1 MTKETGRSVAISVL
15 AFLFMAT
22 GLCQQAQAAAA
33 QAGFPTKPVTLVAHT
48 APGGGGDVFCRPV
61 AKTLQEIWGKP
72 VVVDNRPGG
81 SGAVSLQLVSESRP
95 DGHTLLA
102 LTNTHLIT
110 GLRSNIP
117 KTVADLQPVS
127 RLVLEG
133 VLLYV
138 KEDSKWTAESFL
150 DALFKGTV
158 NVKIG
163 SSQAGTP
170 DSMAIEALAKK
181 YKAKINMVVFPDSN
195 KAIVAVLSG
204 DVDAATSEISELKPQ
219 LDAKKLKVLMT
230 FNSKRIP
237 AFPNLPT
244 FVEKGYPDVVIDK
257 FRGFAVPK
265 STPPDAVKALEEAF
279 RKVLDNAD
287 YRKTLSNSEQIPA
300 YQNAAEFQKFVA
312 ETESSYKA
320 SLGGGKK

>member
-1 MTKETGRSVAISVL
+1 MKKKATGTSTAIAVL
-15 AFLFMAT
+15 VVLLMAA
-22 GLCQQAQAAAA
+22 GLCQQAQAASS
-33 QAGFPTKPVTLVAHT
+33 FPTKTVTLVAHT

-61 AKTLQEIWGKP
+61 AKALQEIWGKP

-110 GLRSNIP
+110 AIRSNIP
-117 KTVADLQPVS
+117 KTMADLQPVS
-127 RLVLEG
+127 RLLLEG

-138 KEDSKWTAESFL
+138 KQDSKWTAESFL
-150 DALFKGTV
+150 EALFKGTV
-158 NVKIG
+158 NLKIG

-170 DSMAIEALAKK
+170 DSMAIETLAKK

-219 LDAKKLKVLMT
+219 LDAKKLKVLLT

-237 AFPNLPT
+237 AFPNVPT
-244 FVEKGYPDVVIDK
+244 FVEKGYPEAVIDK
-257 FRGFAVPK
+257 FRGFAAPK
-265 STPPDAVKALEEAF
+265 DTPSEAIKALEEAF
-279 RKVLDNAD
+279 KKVLENAD
-287 YRKTLSNSEQIPA
+287 YRKTLANAEQIPA
-300 YQNAAEFQKFVA
+300 YQNAADFQKFIT
-312 ETESSYKA
+312 ETDNSYKA
-320 SLGGGKK
+320 ALGGGKK

>member
-1 MTKETGRSVAISVL
+1 M
-15 AFLFMAT
+15 
-22 GLCQQAQAAAA
+22 
-33 QAGFPTKPVTLVAHT
+33 
-48 APGGGGDVFCRPV
+48 
-61 AKTLQEIWGKP
+61 
-72 VVVDNRPGG
+72 
-81 SGAVSLQLVSESRP
+81 
-95 DGHTLLA
+95 
-102 LTNTHLIT
+102 
-110 GLRSNIP
+110 
-117 KTVADLQPVS
+117 
-127 RLVLEG
+127 
-133 VLLYV
+133 
-138 KEDSKWTAESFL
+138 
-150 DALFKGTV
+150 DALFKGTA

-170 DSMAIEALAKK
+170 DSMAIETLAKK

-257 FRGFAVPK
+257 FRGFAAPK
-265 STPPDAVKALEEAF
+265 NTPPEAVKALEEAF

-287 YRKTLSNSEQIPA
+287 YRKTLSNAEQIPA
-300 YQNAAEFQKFVA
+300 YQNAAEFQKFVT
-312 ETESSYKA
+312 ETENSYKA
-320 SLGGGKK
+320 ALGGGKK